1 MDVPDRAFKPVR
13 ELFRVRLQPVAGGRL
28 PAVVYLEQVAGQHML
43 RTASEIAR
51 DTLGVDILIAVIP
64 ARIAAQPFCAAAFHA
79 HRRKPAVEYRVLAAL
94 GIVKLQRREHPAAT
108 DTRAVA
114 RYGQYAAAAVVAKQ
128 GIARALIEGRDE
140 PVIPAAAEIAVALAV
155 HDAGGLRVINEE
167 IVAVTVYAEFVDDEF
182 WQLPHAARKAVLA
195 LLRAIRPRLVA
206 IDEEALV
213 LSHRDIHARRDSLY
227 PALRQHG
234 FYPYAAGAKLLAAVE
249 PEAALKL
256 DHVVQL
262 HVFPPVFSVFKALH
276 RRGYPPAASHEFR
289 T

>member
-1 MDVPDRAFKPVR
+1 M
-13 ELFRVRLQPVAGGRL
+13 
-28 PAVVYLEQVAGQHML
+28 
-43 RTASEIAR
+43 
-51 DTLGVDILIAVIP
+51 
-64 ARIAAQPFCAAAFHA
+64 
-79 HRRKPAVEYRVLAAL
+79 
-94 GIVKLQRREHPAAT
+94 
-108 DTRAVA
+108 
-114 RYGQYAAAAVVAKQ
+114 
-128 GIARALIEGRDE
+128 
-140 PVIPAAAEIAVALAV
+140 